1 MKKSHTPLFR
11 VPVGKNSQ
19 VSVVPHVVPGDVI
32 LLCRQRHG
40 LHTLLQ
46 TQYTEKQTEQKYFWV
61 LNFERKQTG
70 QTWTFIFRICS
81 HISFKEQVQQH
92 PFGADL
98 GKVQRLVQSV
108 SQSNELWDFFKSS
121 ILIRLD
127 DILWGLV
134 RGNRHMGR
142 GKETW
147 IQGII
152 SRWYFQRYRK
162 SYNWVKWT
170 YIFLVRVEKPEG
182 EITGLGGCSKLAQ
195 RLSIAC

>member
-1 MKKSHTPLFR
+1 MNKSHTPLFR
-11 VPVGKNSQ
+11 IPVGKNSQ
-19 VSVVPHVVPGDVI
+19 VPVVPHVVPGDVI

-46 TQYTEKQTEQKYFWV
+46 TQYTERQMEKKYFWV
-61 LNFERKQTG
+61 LNFEQKQTE
-70 QTWTFIFRICS
+70 TRAFIFRICS

-108 SQSNELWDFFKSS
+108 SESNELWDFFKCS

-127 DILWGLV
+127 DVLWGLV
-134 RGNRHMGR
+134 RGNRHN
-142 GKETW
+142 KEV
-147 IQGII
+147 ILSIDKKI
-152 SRWYFQRYRK
+152 SE
-162 SYNWVKWT
+162 SSNWVKWT